1 MSDTQEFKK
10 FINHLADISEQN
22 ILKHIGKNVSVE
34 FKEDNSPVTIVDQ
47 STEEILRKAIEKEF
61 PSHLIIG
68 EEFGGSTEITDQYT
82 WVLDPI
88 DGTKSFIAG
97 IPLFG
102 TLIALLK
109 DGKPFMGCINVP
121 CQKERMMGVIGE
133 STTLNGNVVHAKEN
147 KDLSKAVLLTTCM
160 NDAIKYFGKTFL
172 DLQNNVAYTRT
183 WGDCYG
189 HLMVACGRAD
199 IMIDPE
205 LNLWDIAAL
214 MPCVV
219 GSGASFYNLDGDCIG
234 LEEQAF
240 SSNKS
245 LKDDVTFILK
255 NQ

>member
-1 MSDTQEFKK
+1 MSENQEFKK
-10 FINHLADISEQN
+10 FIEQLADVSEQN
-22 ILKHIGKNVSVE
+22 ILKYMDKDFSVE
-34 FKEDNSPVTIVDQ
+34 YKEDKSPVTIVDK
-47 STEEILRKAIEKEF
+47 STEEILRKMIEKEF
-61 PSHLIIG
+61 PDHLIIG
-68 EEFGGSTEITDQYT
+68 EEFGGSTDITDEYT

-121 CQKERMMGVIGE
+121 CQKERMIGVIGE
-133 STTLNGNVVHAKEN
+133 ETTLNGRVVRAKETGDISN
-147 KDLSKAVLLTTCM
+147 AVLLTTCM
-160 NDAIKYFGKTFL
+160 NDAIKYFGDTFL
-172 DLQNNVAYTRT
+172 SLQSRVAYTRT

-219 GSGASFYNLDGDCIG
+219 GSGASFYNFDGDCMG
-234 LEEQAF
+234 LEDQVF
-240 SSNKS
+240 SSCKN
-245 LKDDVTFILK
+245 LKADVLAVLK